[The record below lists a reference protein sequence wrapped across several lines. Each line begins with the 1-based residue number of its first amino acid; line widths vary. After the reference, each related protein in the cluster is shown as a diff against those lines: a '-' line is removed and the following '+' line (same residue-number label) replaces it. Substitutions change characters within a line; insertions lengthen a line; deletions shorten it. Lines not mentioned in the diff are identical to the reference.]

1 MFGVSETRLLAALQR
16 QMGCILLIAEFY
28 GWEELHDNLTLG
40 DWKMARTIMDN
51 QLNIRVRQK

>member
-40 DWKMARTIMDN
+40 D
-51 QLNIRVRQK
+51 